1 MDEKLL
7 LKAVVL
13 AGEIML
19 SSGAEVSRVEN
30 TMQFML
36 RRSNCEVTE
45 AVVLATGLFVT
56 MADPGGEPMTFSKRI
71 PARSTNINRICRV
84 NEVSRQFCHMEL
96 TVEEAYEELK
106 RIQKEILYKPWMK
119 LAGIIG
125 ISVSF
130 IFIYGGNFLDLSTSV
145 LVGICMAAADR
156 FTKILRLNDFSTTAF
171 CGFVVAFSAMLIQEL
186 CPFKVSGDVMIMSA
200 IMYLVPGSPLPLRPG
215 IPLTETMPP
224 DLPGCWNVSLW
235 PWPWLWAWAL
245 ECLLP
250 DIMGRNAM
258 MILQILSAFSAV
270 LVFTMIL
277 EIPKKYML

>member
-130 IFIYGGNFLDLSTSV
+130 IFIYGWIFPLRSWWGSVWRRRTGSQRSSGSMISVPRPSAGLWWPFLLCSSRNSV
-145 LVGICMAAADR
+145 LLRSAA
-156 FTKILRLNDFSTTAF
+156 
-171 CGFVVAFSAMLIQEL
+171 M
-186 CPFKVSGDVMIMSA
+186 
-200 IMYLVPGSPLPLRPG
+200 
-215 IPLTETMPP
+215 
-224 DLPGCWNVSLW
+224 
-235 PWPWLWAWAL
+235 
-245 ECLLP
+245 
-250 DIMGRNAM
+250 
-258 MILQILSAFSAV
+258 
-270 LVFTMIL
+270 
-277 EIPKKYML
+277 

>member
-106 RIQKEILYKPWMK
+106 RIQKEILYKPWMEACRDHRYIRQ
-119 LAGIIG
+119 LYLYLRRELPG
-125 ISVSF
+125 SF
-130 IFIYGGNFLDLSTSV
+130 HVGPGGDLYGGGGPVHKD
-145 LVGICMAAADR
+145 
-156 FTKILRLNDFSTTAF
+156 
-171 CGFVVAFSAMLIQEL
+171 
-186 CPFKVSGDVMIMSA
+186 
-200 IMYLVPGSPLPLRPG
+200 
-215 IPLTETMPP
+215 PP
-224 DLPGCWNVSLW
+224 
-235 PWPWLWAWAL
+235 A
-245 ECLLP
+245 
-250 DIMGRNAM
+250 
-258 MILQILSAFSAV
+258 Q
-270 LVFTMIL
+270 
-277 EIPKKYML
+277 

>member
-156 FTKILRLNDFSTTAF
+156 FTKSSGSMISVPRPSAGLWCLF
-171 CGFVVAFSAMLIQEL
+171 CYAH
-186 CPFKVSGDVMIMSA
+186 
-200 IMYLVPGSPLPLRPG
+200 PG
-215 IPLTETMPP
+215 T
-224 DLPGCWNVSLW
+224 
-235 PWPWLWAWAL
+235 
-245 ECLLP
+245 
-250 DIMGRNAM
+250 
-258 MILQILSAFSAV
+258 LSF
-270 LVFTMIL
+270 
-277 EIPKKYML
+277 

>member
-171 CGFVVAFSAMLIQEL
+171 CGFVVAFSAH
-186 CPFKVSGDVMIMSA
+186 
-200 IMYLVPGSPLPLRPG
+200 PG
-215 IPLTETMPP
+215 T
-224 DLPGCWNVSLW
+224 
-235 PWPWLWAWAL
+235 
-245 ECLLP
+245 
-250 DIMGRNAM
+250 
-258 MILQILSAFSAV
+258 LSF
-270 LVFTMIL
+270 
-277 EIPKKYML
+277 

>member
-145 LVGICMAAADR
+145 LVGICMAARTGSQRSSGSMISVPRPSAGLWWPFLLCSSR
-156 FTKILRLNDFSTTAF
+156 NSVLLR
-171 CGFVVAFSAMLIQEL
+171 SA
-186 CPFKVSGDVMIMSA
+186 
-200 IMYLVPGSPLPLRPG
+200 
-215 IPLTETMPP
+215 
-224 DLPGCWNVSLW
+224 
-235 PWPWLWAWAL
+235 
-245 ECLLP
+245 
-250 DIMGRNAM
+250 AM
-258 MILQILSAFSAV
+258 
-270 LVFTMIL
+270 
-277 EIPKKYML
+277 

>member
-145 LVGICMAAADR
+145 LVVWRRRTGSQRSSGSMISVPRPSAGLWWPFLLCSSRNSVLLRSAA
-156 FTKILRLNDFSTTAF
+156 
-171 CGFVVAFSAMLIQEL
+171 M
-186 CPFKVSGDVMIMSA
+186 
-200 IMYLVPGSPLPLRPG
+200 
-215 IPLTETMPP
+215 
-224 DLPGCWNVSLW
+224 
-235 PWPWLWAWAL
+235 
-245 ECLLP
+245 
-250 DIMGRNAM
+250 
-258 MILQILSAFSAV
+258 
-270 LVFTMIL
+270 
-277 EIPKKYML
+277 

>member
-1 MDEKLL
+1 
-7 LKAVVL
+7 
-13 AGEIML
+13 
-19 SSGAEVSRVEN
+19 
-30 TMQFML
+30 
-36 RRSNCEVTE
+36 
-45 AVVLATGLFVT
+45 
-56 MADPGGEPMTFSKRI
+56 MTFSKRI

-171 CGFVVAFSAMLIQEL
+171 CGFVVAFLLCSSRNSVLLRSA
-186 CPFKVSGDVMIMSA
+186 
-200 IMYLVPGSPLPLRPG
+200 
-215 IPLTETMPP
+215 
-224 DLPGCWNVSLW
+224 
-235 PWPWLWAWAL
+235 
-245 ECLLP
+245 
-250 DIMGRNAM
+250 AM
-258 MILQILSAFSAV
+258 
-270 LVFTMIL
+270 
-277 EIPKKYML
+277 

>member
-106 RIQKEILYKPWMK
+106 RIQKEILY
-119 LAGIIG
+119 
-125 ISVSF
+125 
-130 IFIYGGNFLDLSTSV
+130 
-145 LVGICMAAADR
+145 
-156 FTKILRLNDFSTTAF
+156 
-171 CGFVVAFSAMLIQEL
+171 
-186 CPFKVSGDVMIMSA
+186 
-200 IMYLVPGSPLPLRPG
+200 
-215 IPLTETMPP
+215 
-224 DLPGCWNVSLW
+224 
-235 PWPWLWAWAL
+235 
-245 ECLLP
+245 
-250 DIMGRNAM
+250 
-258 MILQILSAFSAV
+258 
-270 LVFTMIL
+270 
-277 EIPKKYML
+277 

>member
-130 IFIYGGNFLDLSTSV
+130 IFIYGGNFLDLSTWWGSVWRRRTGSQRSSGSMISVPRPSAGLWWPFLLCSSRNSV
-145 LVGICMAAADR
+145 LLRSAA
-156 FTKILRLNDFSTTAF
+156 
-171 CGFVVAFSAMLIQEL
+171 M
-186 CPFKVSGDVMIMSA
+186 
-200 IMYLVPGSPLPLRPG
+200 
-215 IPLTETMPP
+215 
-224 DLPGCWNVSLW
+224 
-235 PWPWLWAWAL
+235 
-245 ECLLP
+245 
-250 DIMGRNAM
+250 
-258 MILQILSAFSAV
+258 
-270 LVFTMIL
+270 
-277 EIPKKYML
+277 

>member
-96 TVEEAYEELK
+96 TVEAVSYTHLDVYKRQGHIELH
-106 RIQKEILYKPWMK
+106 R
-119 LAGIIG
+119 
-125 ISVSF
+125 
-130 IFIYGGNFLDLSTSV
+130 YGRLKKTNSV
-145 LVGICMAAADR
+145 L
-156 FTKILRLNDFSTTAF
+156 N
-171 CGFVVAFSAMLIQEL
+171 
-186 CPFKVSGDVMIMSA
+186 
-200 IMYLVPGSPLPLRPG
+200 PGGGSY
-215 IPLTETMPP
+215 
-224 DLPGCWNVSLW
+224 
-235 PWPWLWAWAL
+235 A
-245 ECLLP
+245 
-250 DIMGRNAM
+250 
-258 MILQILSAFSAV
+258 
-270 LVFTMIL
+270 
-277 EIPKKYML
+277 K

>member
-1 MDEKLL
+1 MDETLL

-171 CGFVVAFSAMLIQEL
+171 CGVVVAFSAMLIQEL

-200 IMYLVPGSPLPLRPG
+200 IMYLVPG
-215 IPLTETMPP
+215 IPFTTAARDTINGDYAAGSARM
-224 DLPGCWNVSLW
+224 
-235 PWPWLWAWAL
+235 L
-245 ECLLP
+245 ECIVVAL
-250 DIMGRNAM
+250 
-258 MILQILSAFSAV
+258 AV
-270 LVFTMIL
+270 AVGVGFGMVCFRTLWGGTL
-277 EIPKKYML
+277 